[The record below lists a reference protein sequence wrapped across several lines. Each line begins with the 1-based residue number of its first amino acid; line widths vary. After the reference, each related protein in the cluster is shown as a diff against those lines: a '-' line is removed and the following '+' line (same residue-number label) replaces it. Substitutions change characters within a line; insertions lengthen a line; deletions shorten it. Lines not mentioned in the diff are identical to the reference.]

1 MQMLGLHFNRAPAL
15 AGTFCL
21 LLATALTGCA
31 SKNPLMEEPA
41 PVAAKA
47 KPAASPVVEV
57 KAPAPAPVAEEKI
70 TPAPVADATPPATP
84 ATAQVTTEAPVAV
97 AAVVAA
103 PVAAQAST
111 STGVQTK
118 KEKRFLG
125 IFRPYRPDIQQ
136 GNFVSQEMVAQ
147 LKPGMTQDQ
156 VIFLLGSP
164 LLTDV
169 FHADRWDYAF
179 RLQKGNGEI
188 TTSRVTVFFKDKLV
202 STFEGG
208 DLPTEKDYLNRIADK
223 AKVK

>member
-1 MQMLGLHFNRAPAL
+1 MQMLPPYFNRAPAL

-21 LLATALTGCA
+21 LLATTLTGCA

-47 KPAASPVVEV
+47 KTAATPVAQ
-57 KAPAPAPVAEEKI
+57 APAPAPAEEKVVASAP
-70 TPAPVADATPPATP
+70 TAAPV
-84 ATAQVTTEAPVAV
+84 APVAV
-97 AAVVAA
+97 ATAPAA
-103 PVAAQAST
+103 AST
-111 STGVQTK
+111 TTGVQTK
-118 KEKRFLG
+118 QEKRFLG

-156 VIFLLGSP
+156 VIFLLGTP

-169 FHADRWDYAF
+169 FHSDRWDYSF

-202 STFEGG
+202 SSFEGG
-208 DLPTEKDYLNRIADK
+208 DLPTEKDYLERIADK

>member
-1 MQMLGLHFNRAPAL
+1 MHMLPSYFNRTPAI

-31 SKNPLMEEPA
+31 SKNPLMEEPT

-47 KPAASPVVEV
+47 KPAA
-57 KAPAPAPVAEEKI
+57 APVAQ
-70 TPAPVADATPPATP
+70 TPAATPVAEQKDAPASATASATPVVPA
-84 ATAQVTTEAPVAV
+84 ATQASTEAPVA
-97 AAVVAA
+97 ATAA
-103 PVAAQAST
+103 PVAARAGT

-118 KEKRFLG
+118 QANRFLG

-156 VIFLLGSP
+156 VVFLLGTP

-202 STFEGG
+202 SSFEGG
-208 DLPTEKDYLNRIADK
+208 DLPTEKDYLERIADK

>member
-1 MQMLGLHFNRAPAL
+1 MQMLPPYFNRTPAL

-47 KPAASPVVEV
+47 KTAAPPVAQ
-57 KAPAPAPVAEEKI
+57 APTPTPVAEEKVVAS
-70 TPAPVADATPPATP
+70 TPTAAPV
-84 ATAQVTTEAPVAV
+84 APVAV
-97 AAVVAA
+97 ATAPAA
-103 PVAAQAST
+103 SST
-111 STGVQTK
+111 TTGVQTK
-118 KEKRFLG
+118 QEKRFLG

-156 VIFLLGSP
+156 VIFLLGTP

-169 FHADRWDYAF
+169 FHSDRWDYSF

-202 STFEGG
+202 SSFEGG
-208 DLPTEKDYLNRIADK
+208 DLPTEKDYLERIADK

>member
-1 MQMLGLHFNRAPAL
+1 MQMLLSYFNRTPAV

-21 LLATALTGCA
+21 LLATTLTGCA

-47 KPAASPVVEV
+47 KPTAPPV
-57 KAPAPAPVAEEKI
+57 AQAPAPVAEEKV
-70 TPAPVADATPPATP
+70 TPAPTAAATSSATPVAPAV
-84 ATAQVTTEAPVAV
+84 AQAPTEVPVA
-97 AAVVAA
+97 AAA
-103 PVAAQAST
+103 AAQAST

-118 KEKRFLG
+118 QQEKRFLG

-147 LKPGMTQDQ
+147 LKAGMTQDQ
-156 VIFLLGSP
+156 VIFLLGTP
-164 LLTDV
+164 LLTDM
-169 FHADRWDYAF
+169 FHGNRWDYAF
-179 RLQKGNGEI
+179 RLQKGNGDV

-202 STFEGG
+202 SSFEGG
-208 DLPTEKDYLNRIADK
+208 DLPTEKDYLDRIADK

>member
-1 MQMLGLHFNRAPAL
+1 MQMLPPYFNRAPAL
-15 AGTFCL
+15 ARTFCL

-47 KPAASPVVEV
+47 KPASAPPVAQVQ
-57 KAPAPAPVAEEKI
+57 APAPVSTPTAVAEEKPAAVTATT
-70 TPAPVADATPPATP
+70 TPAVAPVATATTP
-84 ATAQVTTEAPVAV
+84 A
-97 AAVVAA
+97 
-103 PVAAQAST
+103 AAQAST

-118 KEKRFLG
+118 QEKRFLG

-156 VIFLLGSP
+156 VIFLLGTP

-169 FHADRWDYAF
+169 FHSDRWDYSF
-179 RLQKGNGEI
+179 RLQKGNGEV

-202 STFEGG
+202 SSFESG
-208 DLPTEKDYLNRIADK
+208 DLPTERDYLERIADK

>member
-1 MQMLGLHFNRAPAL
+1 MHMLPPNFSRAPVF
-15 AGTFCL
+15 AGTLCL
-21 LLATALTGCA
+21 LLATALSGCA

-47 KPAASPVVEV
+47 KPTTS
-57 KAPAPAPVAEEKI
+57 
-70 TPAPVADATPPATP
+70 ADA
-84 ATAQVTTEAPVAV
+84 
-97 AAVVAA
+97 AAVVVVPTAA
-103 PVAAQAST
+103 PASAP
-111 STGVQTK
+111 SGVQTK
-118 KEKRFLG
+118 QEKRFLG
-125 IFRPYRPDIQQ
+125 VFRPYRPDIQQ

-156 VIFLLGSP
+156 VIFLLGTP

-169 FHADRWDYAF
+169 FHANRWDYAF

-202 STFEGG
+202 SSFEGGG
-208 DLPTEKDYLNRIADK
+208 DLPTEKDYLDRIADK

>member
-1 MQMLGLHFNRAPAL
+1 MQMLLPNFNRAPAL

-47 KPAASPVVEV
+47 KPAAPPAVQVQAS
-57 KAPAPAPVAEEKI
+57 APAPIAEAKV
-70 TPAPVADATPPATP
+70 TPAPTADATPNAT
-84 ATAQVTTEAPVAV
+84 
-97 AAVVAA
+97 

-111 STGVQTK
+111 EAPVAATTVIATPVATQANTSTGVQTK
-118 KEKRFLG
+118 QEKRFLG

-156 VIFLLGSP
+156 VIFLLGTP

>member
-1 MQMLGLHFNRAPAL
+1 MHMLPLNFKRAPVF

-47 KPAASPVVEV
+47 KPGVQVQSPVSVTKE
-57 KAPAPAPVAEEKI
+57 KTATAPA
-70 TPAPVADATPPATP
+70 DA
-84 ATAQVTTEAPVAV
+84 
-97 AAVVAA
+97 AAVVATPAASPTSA
-103 PVAAQAST
+103 P
-111 STGVQTK
+111 TGVQTK
-118 KEKRFLG
+118 QEKRFLG

-156 VIFLLGSP
+156 VVFLLGTP

-169 FHADRWDYAF
+169 FHSDRWDYSF

-188 TTSRVTVFFKDKLV
+188 TTSHVTVFFKDKLV
-202 STFEGG
+202 SSFEGG
-208 DLPTEKDYLNRIADK
+208 DLPTEKDYLNRIANK

>member
-1 MQMLGLHFNRAPAL
+1 MQMLPLYFNRAPAL

-31 SKNPLMEEPA
+31 SKNPLMEESA

-47 KPAASPVVEV
+47 KPAAPPAVQVE
-57 KAPAPAPVAEEKI
+57 APAPAPVAETKVTA
-70 TPAPVADATPPATP
+70 TPTAAATPVATQAS
-84 ATAQVTTEAPVAV
+84 TEAPVAAV
-97 AAVVAA
+97 AVIAA
-103 PVAAQAST
+103 PVAAPAST

-118 KEKRFLG
+118 QEKRFLG

-136 GNFVSQEMVAQ
+136 GNFVSQEMVSQ

-156 VIFLLGSP
+156 VVFLLGTP

-169 FHADRWDYAF
+169 FHAERWDYAF

-202 STFEGG
+202 SSFEGG
-208 DLPTEKDYLNRIADK
+208 DLPTEKDYLDRIADK